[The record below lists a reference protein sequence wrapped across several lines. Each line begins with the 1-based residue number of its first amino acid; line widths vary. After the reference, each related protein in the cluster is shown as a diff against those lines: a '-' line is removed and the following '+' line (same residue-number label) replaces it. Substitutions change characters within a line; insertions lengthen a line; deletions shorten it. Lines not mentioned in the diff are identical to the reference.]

1 MGDEYFLNM
10 GVKISQDNNI
20 SHAVINGDID
30 HHTAY
35 NLRETIDNYIKLYT
49 PQILKLDFSEVQFM
63 DSSGIGLIMGRFKLI
78 KSLGGNLKVIN
89 IPKNLERMM
98 KLAGLEK
105 LGIFESEDKI
115 SCKN

>member
-35 NLRETIDNYIKLYT
+35 NLRETIDNYIKL
-49 PQILKLDFSEVQFM
+49 
-63 DSSGIGLIMGRFKLI
+63 
-78 KSLGGNLKVIN
+78 
-89 IPKNLERMM
+89 
-98 KLAGLEK
+98 
-105 LGIFESEDKI
+105 
-115 SCKN
+115 